1 MCSLWAGFF
10 ARQGHARW
18 PPKKAMA
25 LEESA
30 VSSMFETVRFLMGTL
45 FQIELLR
52 HEV

>member
-1 MCSLWAGFF
+1 MDWIFCPAGTCTL
-10 ARQGHARW
+10 

-45 FQIELLR
+45 FQIEPLR

>member
-1 MCSLWAGFF
+1 MDRIFCPAGTCTL
-10 ARQGHARW
+10 

-30 VSSMFETVRFLMGTL
+30 VSSMLEIVCSSKVTL